1 MPGRLNTSLVPS
13 PQFQVQLTGVAVTV
27 TCVPSSV
34 GVKVCAGGVPALKA
48 VRMLTSVVGVGN
60 ACGPPSDSGS
70 EVNCVRTR
78 STIFAMFGT
87 PGSSAPRQ
95 KLPCS
100 WYQGLVIALVTVP
113 SGAFVYVVTWCQTQ
127 KRMSG
132 GGHDLRAGRQIALS
146 SRRLFVKHVGAMASS
161 TCVHVVVPMTGF
173 RPGTFSLTP
182 C

>member
-34 GVKVCAGGVPALKA
+34 GVKVCAAGVPALNA
-48 VRMLTSVVGVGN
+48 VGMLTSVVGAGN

-78 STIFAMFGT
+78 STTLAMFGT

-100 WYQGLVIALVTVP
+100 WYQGFVTLLVTVP
-113 SGAFVYVVTWCQTQ
+113 SGALVYVVTWCQTQ
-127 KRMSG
+127 NRIRPVG
-132 GGHDLRAGRQIALS
+132 QDRIAAPQIAS
-146 SRRLFVKHVGAMASS
+146 SWR
-161 TCVHVVVPMTGF
+161 
-173 RPGTFSLTP
+173 
-182 C
+182 